1 MSKDWRLERLESQ
14 EYLRGVSF
22 ARKMYRAYRPEWEH
36 DHCAACWQKL
46 VELGGTAEGA
56 VHEGYATTAE
66 YDRGAEYEWV
76 CVPCFEA
83 FAHEMDWRDVTK
95 RISN

>member
-22 ARKMYRAYRPEWEH
+22 ARKMYRAYTPEWEH

-46 VELGGTAEGA
+46 VEPGVPADDA
-56 VHEGYATTAE
+56 VHEGYATTDE

-76 CVPCFEA
+76 CVPCFET
-83 FAHEMDWRDVTK
+83 FARDMDWRDLTK
-95 RISN
+95 RNSN